1 MVVGAGSV
9 LVCLVVVAAV
19 VQVVVVVGFTVE
31 LFLVPSLYGDPDSFS
46 LDTAQE
52 ISNSHSWAQN
62 R

>member
-19 VQVVVVVGFTVE
+19 VLVVVVVGFTVE
-31 LFLVPSLYGDPDSFS
+31 LFLVSSLYGDPDSFS
-46 LDTAQE
+46 LDIAQE
-52 ISNSHSWAQN
+52 ISNFHSWVQN